1 MRRRSRKE
9 DGERVFR
16 PWRRSVEIPC
26 QIERRV
32 LRACKKGEE
41 DKEGRQPK
49 KEVAWRGQARR
60 VDSEGWRETS
70 EREDRGRVLWI
81 RACFEMERK
90 WASGS
95 GRGFWSEAPGVKC
108 REGVTSLETYSSR
121 FGAAMESDKRVRT
134 RGGILMNTGPRI
146 FGGPKASSWS
156 NNIAKK
162 TGGNG
167 RRGSTMGVHGPDKAG
182 SMAGRS

>member
-1 MRRRSRKE
+1 LWSGSRRRSDIREGDIYVRRRSRKE
-9 DGERVFR
+9 GGERVFR

-32 LRACKKGEE
+32 LRACKKEE

-81 RACFEMERK
+81 RACFEMEMGQRVGEGLLERGARSQVSGGGDLSRNLLESVWSGDGIRQASEDARGHFDEH
-90 WASGS
+90 WAPNIWGAESILV
-95 GRGFWSEAPGVKC
+95 VK
-108 REGVTSLETYSSR
+108 
-121 FGAAMESDKRVRT
+121 
-134 RGGILMNTGPRI
+134 
-146 FGGPKASSWS
+146 
-156 NNIAKK
+156 
-162 TGGNG
+162 
-167 RRGSTMGVHGPDKAG
+167 
-182 SMAGRS
+182 